1 MSTYGYR
8 ARRPPA
14 APRVSNPFAART
26 ARNTINAD
34 PFPSLSGQSAPRVQ
48 PFPTGARTSGSPT
61 GFGQKVARPPRPQ
74 PQVNPQATAAA
85 QAPPATPSVSYSYDA
100 DPVLN
105 QIQALSGQ
113 SRGDA
118 QANATALRLQLAQQY
133 GDPSLA
139 RQYGSEADATAAQG
153 NPNSVLAQL
162 AHSYQTGQQ
171 GLEEALNQQNLFYG
185 GARVKQLG
193 ELANQYQSQV
203 AGATGQE
210 QGALG
215 SIASNLAAAQHAAD
229 MQDAQAQQDAYARQL
244 QYALAAGGAPSDYG
258 GGDTGGGETP
268 ADIIA
273 AQDPYGTDTSTD
285 GLWPNIPGAVQNA
298 VQIALAGG
306 APASLNSTLDALA
319 AALAGVP
326 VSGYSAKSKSALH

>member
-1 MSTYGYR
+1 MPIQYGYR
-8 ARRPPA
+8 APQAPR
-14 APRVSNPFAART
+14 APRVNTSYRT
-26 ARNTINAD
+26 ARQTTGFRE
-34 PFPSLSGQSAPRVQ
+34 PFPSLSGPQQPRIQ
-48 PFPTGARTSGSPT
+48 PFQATGQSNRAS
-61 GFGQKVARPPRPQ
+61 GFGQQPARPPAQQ
-74 PQVNPQATAAA
+74 PMVNPQATALNQ
-85 QAPPATPSVSYSYDA
+85 QAPQTPQLGYSYDA

-118 QANATALRLQLAQQY
+118 AANANALRLQLAQQY
-133 GDPSLA
+133 GDPALA
-139 RQYGSEADATAAQG
+139 RQYGTEADAAAASA

-171 GLEEALNQQNLFYG
+171 GLEQALNQQNLFYS

-193 ELANQYQSQV
+193 ELANQYQGQQ
-203 AGATGQE
+203 AGAAGQE

-215 SIASNLAAAQHAAD
+215 SIAANLAAAQHAAD
-229 MQDAQAQQDAYARQL
+229 LQDAQAQQDAYNRQL
-244 QYALAAGGAPSDYG
+244 AYAMAAGGTGLPADTG
-258 GGDTGGGETP
+258 GGGGETP

-298 VQIALAGG
+298 VQVALGG
-306 APASLNSTLDALA
+306 APVSLASTLDALA
-319 AALAGVP
+319 AALAAP
-326 VSGYSAKSKSALH
+326 VSGYSAKSGSSLH